1 MGNYYGGK
9 ITKNE
14 LLQKN
19 SLNNK
24 LTENL
29 RKTIESICYKNIKK
43 KKLKKDEE
51 IMKKYRI
58 IKLLG
63 SGLFSKVCLVTY
75 KEKFYAMKIIKKK
88 NFLTKESIQKILVEK
103 EILKLL
109 KHKNILKLYKTIQSR
124 DRIYFLLEYI
134 SKGNL
139 LTIMNIK
146 IRLNFEQIRI
156 ISSQIIKAL
165 LYIHSKG
172 IIYGDLKAENI
183 LIDKKGVVKLCDFNL
198 SGTESLLKDSLQG
211 TILYLAPEIIEGR
224 LRTRKSDFWS
234 LGVLIHLLFYRNYPF
249 KNKSQTQLFFNIL
262 NRNIRKE
269 EKLKA
274 PNSLRKLILDLMV
287 KDPERRIGENI
298 EEFYHHPFFKDF
310 DWNINY
316 NNFKT
321 DFLKD
326 LPSLDQNQSKINYS
340 SSQYQSLLPSND
352 DCFHY
357 LIDNFTY
364 ENKVLNS
371 GRFESYKNDS
381 YDRER
386 IVEEKSTDINRS
398 YSEDDF

>member
-1 MGNYYGGK
+1 MGNYYSEIFK
-9 ITKNE
+9 KNE
-14 LLQKN
+14 KLYLSKGN
-19 SLNNK
+19 PK

-29 RKTIESICYKNIKK
+29 RRTIESICYKNLKK
-43 KKLKKDEE
+43 KKLKNDDE

-63 SGLFSKVCLVTY
+63 SGLFSKVCLVSY
-75 KEKFYAMKIIKKK
+75 KQKLYAMKIIKKK

-109 KHKNILKLYKTIQSR
+109 KHKNILKLYKTLQTK

-139 LTIMNIK
+139 LQIMNIK
-146 IRLNFEQIRI
+146 IRLNFKQIRI

-183 LIDKKGVVKLCDFNL
+183 LLDENGVIKLCDFNL

-211 TILYLAPEIIEGR
+211 TILYLAPEIIEGK
-224 LRTRKSDFWS
+224 LRTKKSDFWS
-234 LGVLIHLLFYRNYPF
+234 LGVLIHLLFYRRYPF

-262 NRNIRKE
+262 NRNVRQE
-269 EKLKA
+269 EKFKA
-274 PNSLRKLILDLMV
+274 PKSLRKLILDLMV
-287 KDPERRIGENI
+287 KNPERRIGNSL
-298 EEFYHHPFFKDF
+298 EEFIHHPFFKDF
-310 DWNINY
+310 DWNTDYSNS
-316 NNFKT
+316 KS

-326 LPSLDQNQSKINYS
+326 LPSFDKSQSNINYS

-352 DCFHY
+352 ECFHY

-364 ENKVLNS
+364 DAMNKNKI
-371 GRFESYKNDS
+371 ESYKGESINKPMIFEDKSIDLIHKSDS
-381 YDRER
+381 IDY
-386 IVEEKSTDINRS
+386 
-398 YSEDDF
+398 